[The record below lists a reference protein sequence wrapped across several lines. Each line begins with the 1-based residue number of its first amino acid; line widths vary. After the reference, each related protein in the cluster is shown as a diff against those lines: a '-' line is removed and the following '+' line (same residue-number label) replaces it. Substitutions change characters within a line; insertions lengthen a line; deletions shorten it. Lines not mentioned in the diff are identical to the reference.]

1 MKKGRH
7 ETGQYQDETE
17 ESSSPSST
25 SSQSQSQ
32 TDVQA
37 GKTHDM
43 VMAFEVSDTIREEE
57 LTPWTPDR

>member
-7 ETGQYQDETE
+7 ETGRYQDETE
-17 ESSSPSST
+17 ESSSPFST

-43 VMAFEVSDTIREEE
+43 VVAFEGSDTIKEAE
-57 LTPWTPDR
+57 LTPWTLDR